1 MTPRVVIA
9 GIGPAGPEL
18 VTAQVADAIGHHRHR
33 FLRTA
38 RHPSA
43 VAVGDAITFDE
54 VYESADTFAD
64 VYRTITERLA
74 EAAAQHGEVLY
85 AVPGS
90 PWVLERTVAH
100 LVADPRVECTVLA
113 GMSFLDLAYARLRV
127 DPIEV
132 GMRLVDGHRF
142 AVDAAGQRGPLL
154 VAHCHNQRVMSD
166 IKLAVEHEPDE
177 PVVVLQR
184 LGLPDETV
192 FELPWHEID
201 REVDADH
208 LTSIYISHLA
218 APVAAEL
225 VTFYEIVRR
234 LRAEC
239 PWDRVQTHASL
250 ARYAIEETYELV
262 EAIGALGPDG
272 EGDDELIGELGDV
285 LLQVVLNAA
294 VAEQDGRFT
303 LADVAAGIS
312 EKMTRRHPH
321 VFGNVVVNGAGDV
334 VTNWEAIKA
343 AERADTGAAPHRDRF
358 AGIDGSLPGLSYANE
373 LTKAAMKKG
382 FAWGNATGAAAKV
395 REELDE
401 VLAATGTATITDE
414 IGDLLH
420 AAVVLARECGV
431 DPEVAIRQSAA
442 KFRRRFAALEDL
454 IVRRGETMDQL
465 PVATLVDRWIE
476 AKTLTR

>member
-1 MTPRVVIA
+1 MMPRVVVA
-9 GIGPAGPEL
+9 GIGPAGPDL
-18 VTAQVADAIGHHRHR
+18 ITRQVADAIARQRHK

-43 VAVGDAITFDE
+43 VAVPDAATFDD

-64 VYRTITERLA
+64 VYRTITDRLV
-74 EAAAQHGEVLY
+74 AAATEHGEILY

-100 LVADPRVECTVLA
+100 LVADPRVECEVLA
-113 GMSFLDLAYARLRV
+113 GMSFLDLAYARLRI
-127 DPIEV
+127 DPIEA
-132 GMRLVDGHRF
+132 GIRLVDGHRF

-166 IKLAVEHEPDE
+166 IKLSVDDEPDE

-184 LGLPDETV
+184 LGLPDESV
-192 FELPWHEID
+192 FELAWHELD
-201 REVDADH
+201 REVEADH
-208 LTSIYISHLA
+208 LTSIYIPQLA

-239 PWDRVQTHASL
+239 PWDRVQTHATL

-294 VAEQDGRFT
+294 VAEQEGRFT

-321 VFGNVVVNGAGDV
+321 VFGDVQVDGAADV
-334 VTNWEAIKA
+334 KSNWEAIKA
-343 AERADTGAAPHRDRF
+343 EERKAAGTAARSATFDGISGA
-358 AGIDGSLPGLSYANE
+358 LPGLSYAND
-373 LTKAAMKKG
+373 LTKAAIKRG
-382 FAWGNATGAAAKV
+382 FAWGDAAGAAAKV

-401 VLAATGTATITDE
+401 VLAAVGTTTITEE

-420 AAVVLARECGV
+420 AVVVLARESGV

-442 KFRRRFAALEDL
+442 KFRRRFTALEDL
-454 IVRRGETMDQL
+454 VTRRGETMEQL
-465 PVATLVDRWIE
+465 PLDTLVTRWQE